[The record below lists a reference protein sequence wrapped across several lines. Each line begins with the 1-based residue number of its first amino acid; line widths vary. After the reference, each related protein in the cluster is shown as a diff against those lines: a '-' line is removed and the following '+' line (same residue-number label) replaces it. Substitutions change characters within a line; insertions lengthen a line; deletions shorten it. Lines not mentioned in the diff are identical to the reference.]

1 MGQFFHFIFKKK
13 KKTHRESGIG
23 WEGHFCSFFYST
35 FLFRIGVVGVP
46 GIEVVLFPYL
56 LLSIFFFF
64 FFFFFFFSLFFLLQ
78 MVGGRLLGFCLFD
91 FLGTERHE
99 L

>member
-64 FFFFFFFSLFFLLQ
+64 FFFFFHFSSSSRWW
-78 MVGGRLLGFCLFD
+78 VGD
-91 FLGTERHE
+91 F
-99 L
+99 